1 MANNETKTNAEIYRE
16 QRKARLAKA
25 AKKKN
30 RGKND
35 KVIGILVKVVCILL
49 VAAIVLYFIGSTLTN
64 VFCLPQRIL
73 TVAEYGDY
81 KVTVA
86 EYNYF
91 YMSLYKLAENTAAQ
105 YDQYYSG
112 MGAQYF
118 DSTKDPAEQTCQEG
132 NLPEG
137 VVTWADYFSYCAP
150 ERAILVKTL
159 YDRAMDAGKNG
170 FKISAEDEAALKSS
184 IDETIASYREKAAAQ
199 DYALNNYLF
208 KTFGEG
214 VTEELFRD
222 LLRKE
227 YVAELYLAWYQETAT
242 SNVKD
247 ADVEAYYNEHKSEL
261 DVVAIRIFGIS
272 YSTVKEGSEDP
283 QYTKDT
289 AKARAEEF
297 AAKIAEGSAFKD
309 LAIEYAV
316 PSAKESYEDESASLM
331 KYQKKADL
339 EGISEGLGEWAFAAE
354 TKVND
359 TKIIELESNQAFF
372 VVMLEKAAEKNVTP
386 TSVGVRH
393 ILIEV
398 AKTTEAENGSTV
410 DLPKETIELNKTN
423 AKAKA
428 DEVIAKLAEKGNT
441 EEAFIE
447 LVGTYSNDPG
457 SLNNGGLYDGI
468 NYTSSYVTEFL
479 DWSLAEHKKGDIE
492 IIETTYGYHVM
503 YYVGGDTTPVWS
515 SEIRNTLGTTA
526 YEEYYSGIADLIRE
540 GTTRNN
546 TIINFF
552 KKNTEEIVALMVQ
565 ENAAYSSYGSYY
577 GY

>member
-25 AKKKN
+25 AKKKSH
-30 RGKND
+30 GKND

-49 VAAIVLYFIGSTLTN
+49 VAAIVLYFVGSTLTN
-64 VFCLPQRIL
+64 VFCLPQRVL

-91 YMSLYKLAENTAAQ
+91 YMSLYKQAESTASM

-112 MGAQYF
+112 MGSQYF

-150 ERAILVKTL
+150 ERAVLVKML
-159 YDRAMDAGKNG
+159 YDKAMAAGKDG
-170 FKISAEDEAALKSS
+170 FKISDSDKAALQAS
-184 IDETIASYREKAAAQ
+184 IDETIESYRQQAAAQ

-214 VTEELFRD
+214 VTEKLFRE
-222 LLRKE
+222 LLEKE

-242 SNVKD
+242 ENVKD
-247 ADVEAYYNEHKSEL
+247 ADVEAYYNEHKAEL
-261 DVVAIRIFGIS
+261 DVATLRFFGIS
-272 YSTVKEGSEDP
+272 YAEVKEGSEDP
-283 QYTKDT
+283 QYTKEE
-289 AKARAEEF
+289 AKARADEF
-297 AAKIAEGSAFKD
+297 CAKLAEGGSFKE

-316 PSAKESYEDESASLM
+316 PSDKEDYKEDSATLM

-339 EGISEGLGEWAFAAE
+339 EGISEGLGEWAFSAD
-354 TKVND
+354 TKKND
-359 TKIIELESNQAFF
+359 TKIIDLESSKAYF
-372 VVMLEKAAEKNVTP
+372 VIMLEEVATKNVTP
-386 TSVGVRH
+386 TSVAVRH

-398 AKTTEAENGSTV
+398 AKTTKADDGSTV
-410 DLPKETIELNKTN
+410 DLPAETIELNKTN
-423 AKAKA
+423 AQAKV
-428 DEVIAKLAEKGNT
+428 DEVLAKLAEKGNT

-447 LVGTYSNDPG
+447 LVSTYSQDPG
-457 SLNNGGLYDGI
+457 STTTGGLYEGI

-479 DWSLAEHKKGDIE
+479 DWALADHEKGFIE
-492 IIETTYGYHVM
+492 TIETTYGFHIM
-503 YYVGGDTTPVWS
+503 YYVGGDTTPIWS
-515 SEIRNTLGTTA
+515 SEIRNLLGTNA
-526 YEEYYSGIADLIRE
+526 YEEYYGDIAKLIRE

-552 KKNTEEIVALMVQ
+552 KKRTEEIVDLMVQ
-565 ENAAYSSYGSYY
+565 ENAAYASYGSYY
-577 GY
+577 Y